1 VIRPTIRPIGIP
13 KIDNSPIV
21 NSSFRN
27 RLSQL
32 HPLGKCAAL
41 AAVLLAALIV
51 AVPIGVLF
59 IGGWGAWAAVAAAM
73 TIFVASIIS
82 LFAAAAF
89 QSRQEAMWALLFSM
103 GLRMSIPMAA
113 CLIVL
118 LFGGPLATGGFVY
131 FVLAFYLVAL
141 PVETLLAMAQI
152 GQNSNASF

>member
-1 VIRPTIRPIGIP
+1 M
-13 KIDNSPIV
+13 
-21 NSSFRN
+21 NSSLRT

-41 AAVLLAALIV
+41 AAVLFSSLII
-51 AVPIGVLF
+51 AVPIGISLVCS
-59 IGGWGAWAAVAAAM
+59 WGAWAAVAAAI

-118 LFGGPLATGGFVY
+118 MVRGPLATGGFVY

-141 PVETLLAMAQI
+141 PAETLLAISQI
-152 GQNSNASF
+152 GQKPNATV

>member
-1 VIRPTIRPIGIP
+1 VIRPTIRPIGNS

-21 NSSFRN
+21 NSSLRN

-32 HPLGKCAAL
+32 QPLGKCTAL

-51 AVPIGVLF
+51 AVPIGIALV
-59 IGGWGAWAAVAAAM
+59 GAWGAWAAVVAAI
-73 TIFVASIIS
+73 TVFVASVLS

-113 CLIVL
+113 CLLVL
-118 LFGGPLATGGFVY
+118 VAGGPLTTGGFVY
-131 FVLAFYLVAL
+131 FVLAFYLIAL
-141 PVETLLAMAQI
+141 PVETLLAMSQI
-152 GQNSNASF
+152 GHKPSAV